1 MLKEIETEYK
11 YLLNVEQF
19 QDVLAKCKMKFS
31 FSEHKLQVNYYY
43 DTDDNTLNSKK
54 ITVRIRQQHSDMKLQ
69 IKKHREFDN
78 GLSTSD
84 EYSEKIDT
92 LPSFMRIPDIPDNVI
107 LKGVLVTERQIFS
120 FGKNSS
126 ICFDGNM
133 YLGICDYEVEIEV
146 DERDTEEALF
156 IINYLGLA
164 QKPIESKSERFFRKL
179 EAMKSE

>member
-43 DTDDNTLNSKK
+43 DTDENTLNSEK

-92 LPSFMRIPDIPDNVI
+92 LPSFMRIPDISDNVF
-107 LKGVLVTERQIFS
+107 LKGALVTERQVFS
-120 FGKNSS
+120 FGKNSN
-126 ICFDGNM
+126 ICFDENM

-146 DERDTEEALF
+146 DERDTAEALF
-156 IINYLGLA
+156 VINYIGLA
-164 QKPIESKSERFFRKL
+164 QKPIESKSERFFRRL
-179 EAMKSE
+179 EAIKSE

>member
-1 MLKEIETEYK
+1 
-11 YLLNVEQF
+11 
-19 QDVLAKCKMKFS
+19 MKFS
-31 FSEHKLQVNYYY
+31 FSEHKLQANYYY
-43 DTDDNTLNSKK
+43 DTDDNTLNSEK

-92 LPSFMRIPDIPDNVI
+92 LPSFMRIPDISDNVF
-107 LKGVLVTERQIFS
+107 LKGVLVTERKTFF
-120 FGKNSS
+120 FGRNSS

-146 DERDTEEALF
+146 DERDTEDALS
-156 IINYLGLA
+156 IINYLGLI
-164 QKPIESKSERFFRKL
+164 QKPIKSKSERFFRRL

>member
-11 YLLNVEQF
+11 YLLSVEQF
-19 QDVLAKCKMKFS
+19 QDVLSKCKMKFS
-31 FSEHKLQVNYYY
+31 FSEHKLQANHYY
-43 DTDDNTLNSKK
+43 DTDDNTLNSEK

-69 IKKHREFDN
+69 IKKHREFNN

-84 EYSEKIDT
+84 EYSGKIDM
-92 LPSFMRIPDIPDNVI
+92 LPSVMKIPDISDKVI

-120 FGKNSS
+120 FGRNSS

-146 DERDTEEALF
+146 DERDTEDALS
-156 IINYLGLA
+156 IINYLGLI
-164 QKPIESKSERFFRKL
+164 QKPIESKSERFFRRL

>member
-11 YLLNVEQF
+11 YLLSVEQF
-19 QDVLAKCKMKFS
+19 QEVLAKCKMKFS
-31 FSEHKLQVNYYY
+31 FSEHKLQANYYY
-43 DTDDNTLNSKK
+43 DTDDNTLNSEK
-54 ITVRIRQQHSDMKLQ
+54 ITVRIRQQHSAMKLQ

-92 LPSFMRIPDIPDNVI
+92 LPSFMRIPDISDNV
-107 LKGVLVTERQIFS
+107 F
-120 FGKNSS
+120 
-126 ICFDGNM
+126 
-133 YLGICDYEVEIEV
+133 LGICDYEVEIEL
-146 DERDTEEALF
+146 DERDTEDALS
-156 IINYLGLA
+156 IINYLGLV

>member
-11 YLLNVEQF
+11 CLLSVEQF
-19 QDVLAKCKMKFS
+19 QEVLSKCKMKLS
-31 FSEHKLQVNYYY
+31 FSEHKLQANYYY
-43 DTDDNTLNSKK
+43 DTDDNTLNSEK

-69 IKKHREFDN
+69 IKKHGEFNN

-84 EYSEKIDT
+84 EYSGKIDI
-92 LPSFMRIPDIPDNVI
+92 LPSVMKIPDISENVI
-107 LKGVLVTERQIFS
+107 LKGVLVTERQVFS
-120 FGKNSS
+120 FGINSS

-146 DERDTEEALF
+146 DERDTEDALS
-156 IINYLGLA
+156 IINYLGLI
-164 QKPIESKSERFFRKL
+164 QKPIESKSERFFRRL

>member
-11 YLLNVEQF
+11 YLLSVEQF
-19 QDVLAKCKMKFS
+19 QDVLSKCKMKFL

-43 DTDDNTLNSKK
+43 DTDDNTLNSEK
-54 ITVRIRQQHSDMKLQ
+54 ITIRIRQQHSDMKLQ
-69 IKKHREFDN
+69 IKKHGEFDN

-92 LPSFMRIPDIPDNVI
+92 LPSFMRIPDISDNVF
-107 LKGVLVTERQIFS
+107 LKGALVTERQAFS
-120 FGKNSS
+120 FGKNSN
-126 ICFDGNM
+126 ICFDENM

-156 IINYLGLA
+156 VINYLGLA
-164 QKPIESKSERFFRKL
+164 QKPIKSKSERFFRRL
-179 EAMKSE
+179 EVMKSE